1 MGRYEG
7 GVLGPSRLDNLTRTP
22 IASLQGVIRMRMKAF
37 RLMMFL
43 LVCAFITVAWSQ
55 SALAQQRTDNTSAVN
70 PLVRVLQAKGILSAD
85 EVAQL
90 AQASSASDADQRL
103 AKLLLMKGVISQAD
117 YDQTVSTTS
126 VINASAPASS
136 SPTVVAAVYRVPV
149 NNVNVSSVAPARTP
163 PPEEPKVIPGVVP
176 LRVLPIDIAK
186 QGGLI
191 PDIKLG
197 SGANMKLY
205 GFFKASAVSDTA
217 SSGGPTFG
225 SQDFPLPLLLADT
238 GPTSDPQVH
247 IKARSFRIGSQLEW
261 VPKNSN
267 IVVTGR
273 VEADYEG
280 DFTNQNSVNIS
291 SPRNGQFRT
300 RLAWARLDTKLG
312 GSLPWFAEFGQ
323 DWTLYSS
330 TLPSLF
336 ETTGTAIAM
345 GALWERAPM
354 FRTGVQFHSG
364 DLKVQPE
371 FAIVLPVA
379 GTSALTDE
387 QRARFGDR
395 AGPESNQP
403 ALESRIVFQ
412 FPLSTSWQGVVP
424 AQIIFSGH
432 HARINEIIPF
442 GNLPTTVIPGAAG
455 CATATCSI
463 RDFFPRGLQRDHP
476 QNIWT
481 AEAQLP
487 TPWVTFTGKYY
498 HRDVLSFLYGG
509 QLNDVFND
517 LNGAVAIPTAVAA
530 AVTALDSRTV
540 LFGCTGATGTGATFN
555 CNGNPIVAQSFR
567 PVRGLGG
574 FLEASFPLS
583 RIFNFSSEGYNSG
596 WVLHFSYGTDR
607 ARAQDVRRSGANGLA
622 RTDLD
627 SASLTYRLNKWVTFV
642 QETSY
647 INTRAANHGGQIF
660 RGIPATHAHS

>member
-1 MGRYEG
+1 
-7 GVLGPSRLDNLTRTP
+7 
-22 IASLQGVIRMRMKAF
+22 MRVKAF

-43 LVCAFITVAWSQ
+43 LVCAFITVAWSR

-163 PPEEPKVIPGVVP
+163 PAEEPKVIPGVVP

-225 SQDFPLPLLLADT
+225 SQDFPLPLLLGDT
-238 GPTSDPQVH
+238 GPTSDPQFHV
-247 IKARSFRIGSQLEW
+247 KARSFRVGSQFEW

-267 IVVTGR
+267 LVLTGR

-291 SPRNGQFRT
+291 SVRNGQFRT

-323 DWTLYSS
+323 DWALYSS
-330 TLPSLF
+330 SLPALY
-336 ETTGTAIAM
+336 ETTGTAIGM
-345 GALWERAPM
+345 GALWERVPM
-354 FRTGVQFHSG
+354 FKTGIQFQSG
-364 DLKVQPE
+364 NVKIQPE

-379 GTSALTDE
+379 GSAGLTDE

-395 AGPESNQP
+395 AGAESNQP
-403 ALESRIVFQ
+403 ALESRVVLQ
-412 FPLSTSWQGVVP
+412 FPLSHAWQAVAP
-424 AQIIFSGH
+424 AQLIVSGH
-432 HARINEIIPF
+432 HARMNEIIPASS
-442 GNLPTTVIPGAAG
+442 LSATVIAGSTG
-455 CATATCSI
+455 CATPPCSVLTT
-463 RDFFPRGLQRDHP
+463 FPQGVQVGNP

-487 TPWVTFTGKYY
+487 TPWVTWVTKYY
-498 HRDVLSFLYGG
+498 SGDDMRFPFGG
-509 QLNDVFND
+509 QLNDVFAD
-517 LNGAVAIPTAVAA
+517 LNGATSLGAANAALSFSGRSIP
-530 AVTALDSRTV
+530 
-540 LFGCTGATGTGATFN
+540 FGCAGGTGAPLN
-555 CNGNPIVAQSFR
+555 CNGSPITIASLR
-567 PVRGLGG
+567 PIRGQGG
-574 FLEASFPLS
+574 FSELSFPLS
-583 RIFNFSSEGYNSG
+583 RIFHADPSGHNAG
-596 WVLHFSYGTDR
+596 WVLHLAYGTDR
-607 ARAQDVRRSGANGLA
+607 AIARDSRKGNGLA

-627 SASLTYRLNKWVTFV
+627 TASLTYKVNAWMSIIDEV
-642 QETSY
+642 SY
-647 INTRAANHGGQIF
+647 IDTRAANHGGKTF
-660 RGIPATHAHS
+660 RGLPATQAHSWRNEFGTIFTF

>member
-1 MGRYEG
+1 MSE
-7 GVLGPSRLDNLTRTP
+7 DLTQHSH
-22 IASLQGVIRMRMKAF
+22 AESQGVFEMNRKPF
-37 RLMMFL
+37 WVVVCL
-43 LVCAFITVAWSQ
+43 LILVLCDRSW
-55 SALAQQRTDNTSAVN
+55 AQQQADNNSAVN
-70 PLVRVLQAKGILSAD
+70 PLVRVLQAKGILTAE

-90 AQASSASDADQRL
+90 SQATSASDADRRL
-103 AKLLLMKGVISQAD
+103 AKLLLLKGVISQYD
-117 YDQTVSTTS
+117 YDQTIAAATV
-126 VINASAPASS
+126 VNASS
-136 SPTVVAAVYRVPV
+136 TVTNDAHVLDAVYRVPV
-149 NNVNVSSVAPARTP
+149 NNVANVAPARTP
-163 PPEEPKVIPGVVP
+163 PPEPPKVVPAVAP
-176 LRVLPIDIAK
+176 LRVLPIDVPK

-247 IKARSFRIGSQLEW
+247 IKARAFRIGSQFEW
-261 VPKNSN
+261 VPKDSSF
-267 IVVTGR
+267 VVTGR

-291 SPRNGQFRT
+291 SARNGQLRT
-300 RLAWARLDTKLG
+300 RLAWARLDTKIG
-312 GSLPWFAEFGQ
+312 DSLPVFWEFGQ

-336 ETTGTAIAM
+336 ETTGTAIGM
-345 GALWERAPM
+345 GSLWERAPM

-364 DLKVQPE
+364 NLKVQPE

-412 FPLSTSWQGVVP
+412 FPLSNSWQGVAP

-432 HARINEIIPF
+432 HAQINEIIPF

-455 CATATCSI
+455 CGTATCSI
-463 RDFFPRGLQRDHP
+463 RGFFPRGLQIEHP

-487 TPWVTFTGKYY
+487 TPWVTLVGKYY
-498 HRDVLSFLYGG
+498 QGGDLRFPFGG
-509 QLNDVFND
+509 QVNDVFND
-517 LNGAVAIPTAVAA
+517 LNGSVTIPGTLAPGVTVAT
-530 AVTALDSRTV
+530 VTALDSRTV
-540 LFGCTGATGTGATFN
+540 LFGCTGATGTGATFT

-583 RIFNFSSEGYNSG
+583 RIFNSNPEGYNSG
-596 WVLHFSYGTDR
+596 WTLHFSYGSDR
-607 ARAQDVRRSGANGLA
+607 TVARDVRRSGANGLA

-627 SASLTYRLNKWVTFV
+627 TGSLTYRLNKWVTFV

-647 INTRAANHGGQIF
+647 INTRAATIGSKFF
-660 RGIPATHAHS
+660 RGLPATRAHLWRNEFGTIFTF

>member
-1 MGRYEG
+1 
-7 GVLGPSRLDNLTRTP
+7 
-22 IASLQGVIRMRMKAF
+22 MRRKSVVVC
-37 RLMMFL
+37 L
-43 LVCAFITVAWSQ
+43 LVTLALCARGW
-55 SALAQQRTDNTSAVN
+55 AQRPADGKSVVN
-70 PLVRVLQAKGILSAD
+70 PLVRVLQAKGILTAE
-85 EVAQL
+85 EVAQIS
-90 AQASSASDADQRL
+90 QASSANDADQRL

-117 YDQTVSTTS
+117 YDQAVGTPGM
-126 VINASAPASS
+126 INASNAGTS
-136 SPTVVAAVYRVPV
+136 SPTAIAAVYRVPISNGV
-149 NNVNVSSVAPARTP
+149 GGASAVP
-163 PPEEPKVIPGVVP
+163 PPQEPQVIPAVAP
-176 LRVLPIDIAK
+176 LRVLPIDVPK

-336 ETTGTAIAM
+336 ETTGTAIGM
-345 GALWERAPM
+345 GSLWERAPM

-379 GTSALTDE
+379 GTAALTDE

-403 ALESRIVFQ
+403 AVESRIVFQ
-412 FPLSTSWQGVVP
+412 FPLSHSWQGVVP
-424 AQIIFSGH
+424 AQVIVSGH
-432 HARINEIIPF
+432 HAEINEIIPF

-463 RDFFPRGLQRDHP
+463 RDFFPRGLQLDNP

-498 HRDVLSFLYGG
+498 QGGDLRFPFGG

-517 LNGAVAIPTAVAA
+517 LNGAVTIPTTVAA

-540 LFGCTGATGTGATFN
+540 LFGCTGATGAGATFN
-555 CNGNPIVAQSFR
+555 CNGNPVVAQSFR

-647 INTRAANHGGQIF
+647 INTRAANHGGKIF
-660 RGIPATHAHS
+660 RGIPATQAHSWRNEFGTIFTF

>member
-1 MGRYEG
+1 
-7 GVLGPSRLDNLTRTP
+7 
-22 IASLQGVIRMRMKAF
+22 MRRKPF
-37 RLMMFL
+37 WVVVSVVVCL
-43 LVCAFITVAWSQ
+43 LVTL
-55 SALAQQRTDNTSAVN
+55 ALAGRGWAQQPADNKSAVN
-70 PLVRVLQAKGILSAD
+70 PLVRVLQAKGILTAE

-90 AQASSASDADQRL
+90 NQASSASDADQWL

-117 YDQTVSTTS
+117 YDQAIPTQAMM
-126 VINASAPASS
+126 NASSTAAT
-136 SPTVVAAVYRVPV
+136 SPTVIAAVYRVPI
-149 NNVNVSSVAPARTP
+149 NNGANVGPAKAP
-163 PPEEPKVIPGVVP
+163 PPEAPKVIPAVAP
-176 LRVLPIDIAK
+176 LRVLPIDVPK

-217 SSGGPTFG
+217 SSGGATFG

-247 IKARSFRIGSQLEW
+247 IKARAFRIGSQFEC
-261 VPKNSN
+261 VPKTSS

-291 SPRNGQFRT
+291 SVRNGQLRT

-312 GSLPWFAEFGQ
+312 GNLPWFAEFGQ

-336 ETTGTAIAM
+336 ETTGTAIGM
-345 GALWERAPM
+345 GSLWERAPM

-379 GTSALTDE
+379 GTAALTDE

-395 AGPESNQP
+395 AGSESNQT

-412 FPLSTSWQGVVP
+412 FPLSHSWQGVAP
-424 AQIIFSGH
+424 AQLIASGH

-455 CATATCSI
+455 CGTASGTCSI
-463 RDFFPRGLQRDHP
+463 RNFFPTGLQIDHP

-487 TPWVTFTGKYY
+487 TPWVTVTGKYY
-498 HRDVLSFLYGG
+498 QGGDMRFPFGG

-517 LNGAVAIPTAVAA
+517 LNGAVAIPTTGATAVPGL
-530 AVTALDSRTV
+530 VPVMALDSRTV
-540 LFGCTGATGTGATFN
+540 LFGCAGATTAPAFN

-583 RIFNFSSEGYNSG
+583 RIFKSNSEGHNSG
-596 WVLHFSYGTDR
+596 WVLHLSYGTDR
-607 ARAQDVRRSGANGLA
+607 TVARDVRRPGANGLA

-627 SASLTYRLNKWVTFV
+627 TGSLTYRLNKWVTFV

-647 INTRAANHGGQIF
+647 INTRAATRGGKFF
-660 RGIPATHAHS
+660 RGLPATQAHSWRNEFGTIFTF

>member
-1 MGRYEG
+1 MRGKPFRVVVFVLCLSITF
-7 GVLGPSRLDNLTRTP
+7 VLGDR
-22 IASLQGVIRMRMKAF
+22 
-37 RLMMFL
+37 
-43 LVCAFITVAWSQ
+43 
-55 SALAQQRTDNTSAVN
+55 ALAQQPAGNNSAVN
-70 PLVRVLQAKGILSAD
+70 PLLRVLQAKGILTAE

-90 AQASSASDADQRL
+90 SQASSASDANQRL
-103 AKLLLMKGVISQAD
+103 AKLLLVKGVISQAD
-117 YDQTVSTTS
+117 YDQS
-126 VINASAPASS
+126 VAVPDMMNASSTAVTA
-136 SPTVVAAVYRVPV
+136 PTVIAAVYRVPV
-149 NNVNVSSVAPARTP
+149 NNGANVAPVSSVAPSGTRPSDQAASAAP
-163 PPEEPKVIPGVVP
+163 AVIPAVAP
-176 LRVLPIDIAK
+176 LRVLPIDVPK

-217 SSGGPTFG
+217 SSGGPNFG
-225 SQDFPLPLLLADT
+225 SQDFPLPLMIGGDT
-238 GPTSDPQVH
+238 GPTGDPQVH
-247 IKARSFRIGSQLEW
+247 IKARAFRIGSQFEW
-261 VPKNSN
+261 VPKNSS

-291 SPRNGQFRT
+291 SARNGQFRT

-336 ETTGTAIAM
+336 ETTGTAIGM

-354 FRTGVQFHSG
+354 FKTGVQFHSG
-364 DLKVQPE
+364 NLKVQPE

-412 FPLSTSWQGVVP
+412 FPLSTSWSAVVP

-455 CATATCSI
+455 CGTPTCSI
-463 RDFFPRGLQRDHP
+463 RGFFPRGLQIDHP

-498 HRDVLSFLYGG
+498 QGGDLRFPFGG
-509 QLNDVFND
+509 QVNDVFND
-517 LNGAVAIPTAVAA
+517 LNGAFTIPTTVFSTTATPI
-530 AVTALDSRTV
+530 TALDSRTV
-540 LFGCTGATGTGATFN
+540 LFGCPGGSGAGATFN

-583 RIFNFSSEGYNSG
+583 RIFNSNSEGHNSG
-596 WVLHFSYGTDR
+596 WVLHLSYGTDR
-607 ARAQDVRRSGANGLA
+607 TVARDVRRLGANGLA

-627 SASLTYRLNKWVTFV
+627 TGSLTYRLNKWVTFV

-647 INTRAANHGGQIF
+647 INTRAATIGSKFF
-660 RGIPATHAHS
+660 RGLPATRAHSWRNEFGTIFTF

>member
-1 MGRYEG
+1 M
-7 GVLGPSRLDNLTRTP
+7 
-22 IASLQGVIRMRMKAF
+22 ASQQGVSEMRGKRFGSVVYAG
-37 RLMMFL
+37 LFL
-43 LVCAFITVAWSQ
+43 LAILSWCERGF
-55 SALAQQRTDNTSAVN
+55 AQQQAESKPAAN
-70 PLVRVLQAKGILSAD
+70 PLVRVLQAKGILTEE
-85 EVAQL
+85 EVAQIS
-90 AQASSASDADQRL
+90 QASSGRDADQRL

-117 YDQTVSTTS
+117 YDQTVGVATVMTASSTTTS
-126 VINASAPASS
+126 NVAVIP
-136 SPTVVAAVYRVPV
+136 AVYRVPL
-149 NNVNVSSVAPARTP
+149 NNGADVAPARTP
-163 PPEEPKVIPGVVP
+163 PPPEPQVIPAVAP
-176 LRVLPIDIAK
+176 LRVLPIDVPK

-217 SSGGPTFG
+217 SSGGPNFG
-225 SQDFPLPLLLADT
+225 SQDFPLPLMIGGDT
-238 GPTSDPQVH
+238 GPTADPQVH
-247 IKARSFRIGSQLEW
+247 IKARAFRIGSQFEW
-261 VPKNSN
+261 VPKNSS

-273 VEADYEG
+273 VEADFEG

-291 SPRNGQFRT
+291 SARNGQFRT

-330 TLPSLF
+330 TLPTLF
-336 ETTGTAIAM
+336 ESTGTAISM
-345 GALWERAPM
+345 GSLWERAPM

-364 DLKVQPE
+364 NLKVQPE

-412 FPLSTSWQGVVP
+412 FPLSNSWQGVAP

-432 HARINEIIPF
+432 HAQINEIIPF

-455 CATATCSI
+455 CGTATCSI
-463 RDFFPRGLQRDHP
+463 RGFFPRGLQIEHP

-487 TPWVTFTGKYY
+487 TPWVTLVGKYY
-498 HRDVLSFLYGG
+498 QGGDLRFPFGG
-509 QLNDVFND
+509 QVNDVFND
-517 LNGAVAIPTAVAA
+517 LNGSVTIPGTLAPGVTVAT
-530 AVTALDSRTV
+530 VTALDSRTV
-540 LFGCTGATGTGATFN
+540 LFGCTGATGTGATFT

-583 RIFNFSSEGYNSG
+583 RIFNSNPEGYNSG
-596 WVLHFSYGTDR
+596 WTLHFSYGSDR
-607 ARAQDVRRSGANGLA
+607 TVARDVRRSGANGLA

-627 SASLTYRLNKWVTFV
+627 TGSLTYRLNKWVTFV

-647 INTRAANHGGQIF
+647 INTRAATIGSKFF
-660 RGIPATHAHS
+660 RGLPATRAHLWRNEFGTIFTF

>member
-1 MGRYEG
+1 MIG
-7 GVLGPSRLDNLTRTP
+7 G
-22 IASLQGVIRMRMKAF
+22 
-37 RLMMFL
+37 
-43 LVCAFITVAWSQ
+43 
-55 SALAQQRTDNTSAVN
+55 
-70 PLVRVLQAKGILSAD
+70 
-85 EVAQL
+85 
-90 AQASSASDADQRL
+90 
-103 AKLLLMKGVISQAD
+103 
-117 YDQTVSTTS
+117 
-126 VINASAPASS
+126 
-136 SPTVVAAVYRVPV
+136 
-149 NNVNVSSVAPARTP
+149 
-163 PPEEPKVIPGVVP
+163 
-176 LRVLPIDIAK
+176 
-186 QGGLI
+186 
-191 PDIKLG
+191 
-197 SGANMKLY
+197 
-205 GFFKASAVSDTA
+205 
-217 SSGGPTFG
+217 
-225 SQDFPLPLLLADT
+225 DT
-238 GPTSDPQVH
+238 GPTADPQVH
-247 IKARSFRIGSQLEW
+247 IKARAFRIGSQFEW
-261 VPKNSN
+261 VPKDSSF
-267 IVVTGR
+267 VVTGR

-291 SPRNGQFRT
+291 SVRNGQLRT

-336 ETTGTAIAM
+336 ETTGTAIGM
-345 GALWERAPM
+345 GSLWERAPM

-412 FPLSTSWQGVVP
+412 FPLSHSWSGVVP

-442 GNLPTTVIPGAAG
+442 GNLPTTVIPGATG
-455 CATATCSI
+455 CGTASGTCSI
-463 RDFFPRGLQRDHP
+463 RDFFPRGLQIDHP

-487 TPWVTFTGKYY
+487 TPWVTVTGKYY
-498 HRDVLSFLYGG
+498 QGGDLRFPFGG
-509 QLNDVFND
+509 QVNDVFND
-517 LNGAVAIPTAVAA
+517 LNGAVTIPGTLAPGVTVAT
-530 AVTALDSRTV
+530 VTALDSRTV
-540 LFGCTGATGTGATFN
+540 LFGCTGATGTGATFA

-583 RIFNFSSEGYNSG
+583 RIFNSNSEGHNSG
-596 WVLHFSYGTDR
+596 WVLHLSYGTDR
-607 ARAQDVRRSGANGLA
+607 TVARDVRRSGANGLA

-627 SASLTYRLNKWVTFV
+627 TGSLTYRLNKWVTFV

-647 INTRAANHGGQIF
+647 IDTRAASPDVKFF
-660 RGIPATHAHS
+660 RGIHATQAHSWRNEFGTIFTF

>member
-1 MGRYEG
+1 
-7 GVLGPSRLDNLTRTP
+7 
-22 IASLQGVIRMRMKAF
+22 MRRKP
-37 RLMMFL
+37 FL
-43 LVCAFITVAWSQ
+43 LVMVCLLTIFILCHRS
-55 SALAQQRTDNTSAVN
+55 LAQQPGDNKSAVH
-70 PLVRVLQAKGILSAD
+70 PLVRVLQAKGILTAE
-85 EVAQL
+85 EVAQIS
-90 AQASSASDADQRL
+90 QASSTGDADQRL

-117 YDQTVSTTS
+117 YDQTVGTPGMM
-126 VINASAPASS
+126 NASNAGTS
-136 SPTVVAAVYRVPV
+136 SPTAIAAVYRVPI
-149 NNVNVSSVAPARTP
+149 NNGMGVAPTGP
-163 PPEEPKVIPGVVP
+163 PPQEPKVVPAVAP
-176 LRVLPIDIAK
+176 LRVLPIDVPK

-247 IKARSFRIGSQLEW
+247 IKARSFRIGSQFEW

-291 SPRNGQFRT
+291 SPRNGQLRT

-336 ETTGTAIAM
+336 ETTGTAIGM
-345 GALWERAPM
+345 GSLWERAPM

-395 AGPESNQP
+395 AGSESNQP
-403 ALESRIVFQ
+403 ALESRIVLQ
-412 FPLSTSWQGVVP
+412 FPLSHSWQGVAP
-424 AQIIFSGH
+424 AQLIASGH
-432 HARINEIIPF
+432 HARINEILPF

-455 CATATCSI
+455 CGTASGTCSI
-463 RDFFPRGLQRDHP
+463 KDFFPRGLEIDHP

-487 TPWVTFTGKYY
+487 TPWVTVTGKYY
-498 HRDVLSFLYGG
+498 QGGDLRFPFGG
-509 QLNDVFND
+509 QVNDVFND
-517 LNGAVAIPTAVAA
+517 LNGAVTIPTTGATAVPGLVP
-530 AVTALDSRTV
+530 VTALDSRTV
-540 LFGCTGATGTGATFN
+540 LFGCAGATTAPAFN

-583 RIFNFSSEGYNSG
+583 HPE
-596 WVLHFSYGTDR
+596 
-607 ARAQDVRRSGANGLA
+607 
-622 RTDLD
+622 
-627 SASLTYRLNKWVTFV
+627 
-642 QETSY
+642 
-647 INTRAANHGGQIF
+647 
-660 RGIPATHAHS
+660 

>member
-1 MGRYEG
+1 MRRKPFCVVVW
-7 GVLGPSRLDNLTRTP
+7 VL
-22 IASLQGVIRMRMKAF
+22 VI
-37 RLMMFL
+37 
-43 LVCAFITVAWSQ
+43 LVLCDRSW
-55 SALAQQRTDNTSAVN
+55 AQQPTDSKSAVN
-70 PLVRVLQAKGILSAD
+70 PLVRVLQAKGILTAE

-103 AKLLLMKGVISQAD
+103 AKLLLMKGVISQTD
-117 YDQTVSTTS
+117 YDQTVNTASM
-126 VINASAPASS
+126 INASAPASS
-136 SPTVVAAVYRVPV
+136 SPTVVAAVYRVPL
-149 NNVNVSSVAPARTP
+149 NNGASVASARTP
-163 PPEEPKVIPGVVP
+163 PPQEPTVIPAVAP

-247 IKARSFRIGSQLEW
+247 IKARSFRIGSQFEW

-280 DFTNQNSVNIS
+280 DFTNHNSGSIS
-291 SPRNGQFRT
+291 SPRNGQLRT

-336 ETTGTAIAM
+336 ETTGTAISM

-395 AGPESNQP
+395 AGSESNQP
-403 ALESRIVFQ
+403 ALESRIVLQ
-412 FPLSTSWQGVVP
+412 FPLSHSWQGVAP
-424 AQIIFSGH
+424 AQLIASGH

-455 CATATCSI
+455 CGTASGTCSI
-463 RDFFPRGLQRDHP
+463 KDFFPRGLEIDHP

-487 TPWVTFTGKYY
+487 TPWVT
-498 HRDVLSFLYGG
+498 V
-509 QLNDVFND
+509 
-517 LNGAVAIPTAVAA
+517 
-530 AVTALDSRTV
+530 
-540 LFGCTGATGTGATFN
+540 TGATFN

-574 FLEASFPLS
+574 FFEASFPLS
-583 RIFNFSSEGYNSG
+583 RIFNFNSEGYNSG
-596 WVLHFSYGTDR
+596 WVLHLSYGTDR
-607 ARAQDVRRSGANGLA
+607 TVARDVRRSGANNLA

-627 SASLTYRLNKWVTFV
+627 TGSLTYRLNKWVTFV

-647 INTRAANHGGQIF
+647 INTRAATIGSKFF
-660 RGIPATHAHS
+660 RGLPATRAHSWRNEFGTIFTF

>member
-1 MGRYEG
+1 
-7 GVLGPSRLDNLTRTP
+7 
-22 IASLQGVIRMRMKAF
+22 MRGKRFGSVVYAG
-37 RLMMFL
+37 LFL
-43 LVCAFITVAWSQ
+43 LAILSWCERGF
-55 SALAQQRTDNTSAVN
+55 AQQQAESKPAAN
-70 PLVRVLQAKGILSAD
+70 PLVRVLQAKGILTEE
-85 EVAQL
+85 EVAQIS
-90 AQASSASDADQRL
+90 QASSGRDADQRL

-117 YDQTVSTTS
+117 YDQTVGVATVMTASSTTTS
-126 VINASAPASS
+126 NVAVIP
-136 SPTVVAAVYRVPV
+136 AVYRVPL
-149 NNVNVSSVAPARTP
+149 NNGADVAPARTP
-163 PPEEPKVIPGVVP
+163 PPPEPQVIPAVAP
-176 LRVLPIDIAK
+176 LRLLPIDVPK

-217 SSGGPTFG
+217 SSGGPNFG
-225 SQDFPLPLLLADT
+225 SQDFPLPLMIGGDT
-238 GPTSDPQVH
+238 GPTADPQVH
-247 IKARSFRIGSQLEW
+247 IKARAFRIGSQFEW
-261 VPKNSN
+261 VPKNSS

-273 VEADYEG
+273 VEADFEG

-291 SPRNGQFRT
+291 SARNGQFRT

-336 ETTGTAIAM
+336 ETTGTAIGM
-345 GALWERAPM
+345 GSLWERAPM

-412 FPLSTSWQGVVP
+412 FPLSHSWSGVVP

-442 GNLPTTVIPGAAG
+442 GNLPNTAVTGATGCVSPLAG
-455 CATATCSI
+455 GACSI
-463 RDFFPRGLQRDHP
+463 QSFFPRGLQIDHP

-487 TPWVTFTGKYY
+487 TPWVTLVGKYY
-498 HRDVLSFLYGG
+498 QGGDLRFPFGG
-509 QLNDVFND
+509 QVNDVFND
-517 LNGAVAIPTAVAA
+517 LKGTVTIPTTVAA
-530 AVTALDSRTV
+530 AVMALDSRTV
-540 LFGCTGATGTGATFN
+540 LFGCTGATIAPTFS

-583 RIFNFSSEGYNSG
+583 RIFNANSEGHNTG
-596 WVLHFSYGTDR
+596 WILHLSYGTDR
-607 ARAQDVRRSGANGLA
+607 TVARDVRRLGANGLA

-627 SASLTYRLNKWVTFV
+627 TGSLTYRLNKWVTFV

-647 INTRAANHGGQIF
+647 INTRAATRGGKFF
-660 RGIPATHAHS
+660 RGLPATQAHSWRNEFGTIFTF

>member
-1 MGRYEG
+1 MRRIPFR
-7 GVLGPSRLDNLTRTP
+7 VAVVCLLT
-22 IASLQGVIRMRMKAF
+22 I
-37 RLMMFL
+37 
-43 LVCAFITVAWSQ
+43 FILCHRSM
-55 SALAQQRTDNTSAVN
+55 AQQPGDNKSAVN
-70 PLVRVLQAKGILSAD
+70 PLVRVLQAKGILTAE
-85 EVAQL
+85 EVAQIS
-90 AQASSASDADQRL
+90 QASSTSDADWRL

-117 YDQTVSTTS
+117 YDLTVGAPGMM
-126 VINASAPASS
+126 NASSTGASGGG
-136 SPTVVAAVYRVPV
+136 VVAAVYRVPV
-149 NNVNVSSVAPARTP
+149 GSGSNSGTLSSRPVDQGAAAAPA
-163 PPEEPKVIPGVVP
+163 VVPAVAP
-176 LRVLPIDIAK
+176 LRVLPIDVPK

-247 IKARSFRIGSQLEW
+247 IKARSFRIGSQFEW

-291 SPRNGQFRT
+291 SPRNGQLRT
-300 RLAWARLDTKLG
+300 RLAWARLDTKVAD
-312 GSLPWFAEFGQ
+312 SLPVFLEFGQ

-364 DLKVQPE
+364 GLKVQPE
-371 FAIVLPVA
+371 FAIVLPIA

-455 CATATCSI
+455 CGTATCSI
-463 RDFFPRGLQRDHP
+463 RGFFPRGLQLDHP

-498 HRDVLSFLYGG
+498 QGGDLRFPFGG

-517 LNGAVAIPTAVAA
+517 LNGAVAIPTTLAPGVTVAT
-530 AVTALDSRTV
+530 VTALDTRTV
-540 LFGCTGATGTGATFN
+540 LFGCTGATGTGAAFT

-583 RIFNFSSEGYNSG
+583 RIFNFDSEGHNSG
-596 WVLHFSYGTDR
+596 WVLHLSYGTDR
-607 ARAQDVRRSGANGLA
+607 TRAQDVRRSGANGLA

-627 SASLTYRLNKWVTFV
+627 SGSLTYRLNKWVTFV

-647 INTRAANHGGQIF
+647 INTRAATIGSKMF
-660 RGIPATHAHS
+660 RGIPATQAHSWRNEFGTIFTF

>member
-1 MGRYEG
+1 MRRKPFR
-7 GVLGPSRLDNLTRTP
+7 VVVVCLLT
-22 IASLQGVIRMRMKAF
+22 I
-37 RLMMFL
+37 
-43 LVCAFITVAWSQ
+43 FILCHRS
-55 SALAQQRTDNTSAVN
+55 LAQQPGDNKSAVN
-70 PLVRVLQAKGILSAD
+70 PLVRVLQAKGILTAE
-85 EVAQL
+85 EVAQIS
-90 AQASSASDADQRL
+90 QASSAIDADQRL

-117 YDQTVSTTS
+117 YDQTVGTPGMM
-126 VINASAPASS
+126 NASSTGASGGA
-136 SPTVVAAVYRVPV
+136 VVAAVYRVPV
-149 NNVNVSSVAPARTP
+149 SNGSNSRTRSSGLVDQGAAVPAVVPAVA
-163 PPEEPKVIPGVVP
+163 P
-176 LRVLPIDIAK
+176 LRVLPIDVPK

-247 IKARSFRIGSQLEW
+247 IKARAFRIGSQFEW
-261 VPKNSN
+261 VPKDSSF
-267 IVVTGR
+267 VVTGR

-291 SPRNGQFRT
+291 SVRNGQLRT

-336 ETTGTAIAM
+336 ETTGTAIGM

-354 FRTGVQFHSG
+354 FKTGVQFHSG
-364 DLKVQPE
+364 GLKVQPE

-379 GTSALTDE
+379 GTAALTDE

-455 CATATCSI
+455 CATATPTTCSI
-463 RDFFPRGLQRDHP
+463 RD
-476 QNIWT
+476 
-481 AEAQLP
+481 
-487 TPWVTFTGKYY
+487 
-498 HRDVLSFLYGG
+498 
-509 QLNDVFND
+509 
-517 LNGAVAIPTAVAA
+517 
-530 AVTALDSRTV
+530 
-540 LFGCTGATGTGATFN
+540 
-555 CNGNPIVAQSFR
+555 
-567 PVRGLGG
+567 
-574 FLEASFPLS
+574 
-583 RIFNFSSEGYNSG
+583 
-596 WVLHFSYGTDR
+596 
-607 ARAQDVRRSGANGLA
+607 
-622 RTDLD
+622 
-627 SASLTYRLNKWVTFV
+627 
-642 QETSY
+642 
-647 INTRAANHGGQIF
+647 
-660 RGIPATHAHS
+660 

>member
-1 MGRYEG
+1 MRRKLCWVVMCLLINL
-7 GVLGPSRLDNLTRTP
+7 VLCDRS
-22 IASLQGVIRMRMKAF
+22 
-37 RLMMFL
+37 
-43 LVCAFITVAWSQ
+43 W
-55 SALAQQRTDNTSAVN
+55 AQQPANNKSAVSS
-70 PLVRVLQAKGILSAD
+70 LVRVLQAKGILTAE

-90 AQASSASDADQRL
+90 NQASSASDADLRL

-117 YDQTVSTTS
+117 YDQTADTPDMM
-126 VINASAPASS
+126 NASNAGTS
-136 SPTVVAAVYRVPV
+136 SPTAIAAVYRVPV
-149 NNVNVSSVAPARTP
+149 NNGANVAPARTP
-163 PPEEPKVIPGVVP
+163 PPQEPQVIPAVAP
-176 LRVLPIDIAK
+176 LRVLPIDVPK

-247 IKARSFRIGSQLEW
+247 IKARSFRIGSQFEW

-267 IVVTGR
+267 IVVTGK

-291 SPRNGQFRT
+291 SPRNGQLRT
-300 RLAWARLDTKLG
+300 RLAWARLDTKLA

-336 ETTGTAIAM
+336 ETTGTAIGM
-345 GALWERAPM
+345 GSLWERAPM

-442 GNLPTTVIPGAAG
+442 GNLPTTVIPGAVG
-455 CATATCSI
+455 CGTATCSI
-463 RDFFPRGLQRDHP
+463 RGFFPRGLQIDHP

-487 TPWVTFTGKYY
+487 TPWVTVTGKYY
-498 HRDVLSFLYGG
+498 QGGDLRFPFGG

-517 LNGAVAIPTAVAA
+517 LNGAVTIPTTVAA

-540 LFGCTGATGTGATFN
+540 LFGCTGATTAPTFN

-574 FLEASFPLS
+574 FVEASFPLS
-583 RIFNFSSEGYNSG
+583 RIFNFDSEGHNSG
-596 WVLHFSYGTDR
+596 WVLHLSYGTDR
-607 ARAQDVRRSGANGLA
+607 TRAVDARRSGANGLA

-627 SASLTYRLNKWVTFV
+627 SGSLTYRLNKWVTFV

-647 INTRAANHGGQIF
+647 INTRAANHGGKIF
-660 RGIPATHAHS
+660 RGFPATQAHSWRNEFGTIFTF

>member
-1 MGRYEG
+1 
-7 GVLGPSRLDNLTRTP
+7 
-22 IASLQGVIRMRMKAF
+22 MRRKPF
-37 RLMMFL
+37 WVV
-43 LVCAFITVAWSQ
+43 VCVVVTL
-55 SALAQQRTDNTSAVN
+55 ALCDRIWAQQAADNKSAVN
-70 PLVRVLQAKGILSAD
+70 PLVRVLQAKGILTAE

-90 AQASSASDADQRL
+90 SQASSAGDADQRL

-117 YDQTVSTTS
+117 YDQTVGTPGMM
-126 VINASAPASS
+126 NASNAGTS
-136 SPTVVAAVYRVPV
+136 SPTAIAAVYRVPI
-149 NNVNVSSVAPARTP
+149 NNGMGVAPTGP
-163 PPEEPKVIPGVVP
+163 PPQEPKVVPAVAP
-176 LRVLPIDIAK
+176 LRVLPIDVPK

-247 IKARSFRIGSQLEW
+247 IKARSFRIGSQFEW
-261 VPKNSN
+261 VPKNSD
-267 IVVTGR
+267 IMVTGR

-291 SPRNGQFRT
+291 SPRNGQLRT

-336 ETTGTAIAM
+336 ETTGTAIGM

-354 FRTGVQFHSG
+354 FKTGVQFHSG
-364 DLKVQPE
+364 NLKVQPE

-379 GTSALTDE
+379 GTSALSDE

-442 GNLPTTVIPGAAG
+442 GNIPTTVIPGAAG
-455 CATATCSI
+455 CGTATCSI
-463 RDFFPRGLQRDHP
+463 RGFFPRGLQIDHP
-476 QNIWT
+476 QSIWT

-487 TPWVTFTGKYY
+487 TPWVTLVGKYY
-498 HRDVLSFLYGG
+498 QGGDLRFPFGG
-509 QLNDVFND
+509 QVNDVFND
-517 LNGAVAIPTAVAA
+517 LNGAVTIPAIGGTPPPVPGLVP
-530 AVTALDSRTV
+530 VTALDSRTV
-540 LFGCTGATGTGATFN
+540 LFGCAGATGTGATFN

-583 RIFNFSSEGYNSG
+583 RIFNFNPEGYSSG
-596 WVLHFSYGTDR
+596 WTLHLSYGSDR
-607 ARAQDVRRSGANGLA
+607 TVARDVRRNGANNLA

-627 SASLTYRLNKWVTFV
+627 TGSLTYRLNKWVTFV

-647 INTRAANHGGQIF
+647 INTRAATIGSKFF
-660 RGIPATHAHS
+660 RGLPATRARSWRNEFGTIFTF

>member
-1 MGRYEG
+1 
-7 GVLGPSRLDNLTRTP
+7 
-22 IASLQGVIRMRMKAF
+22 MRRKPF
-37 RLMMFL
+37 RVV
-43 LVCAFITVAWSQ
+43 LVCLLTIFILCHRS
-55 SALAQQRTDNTSAVN
+55 LAQQPGDNKSAVN
-70 PLVRVLQAKGILSAD
+70 PLVRVLQAKGILTAE
-85 EVAQL
+85 EVAQIS
-90 AQASSASDADQRL
+90 QASSAIDADQRL

-117 YDQTVSTTS
+117 YDQTVGTPGMM
-126 VINASAPASS
+126 NASSTGASGGA
-136 SPTVVAAVYRVPV
+136 VVAAVYRVPV
-149 NNVNVSSVAPARTP
+149 SNGSNSRTRSSGLVDQGAAAPA
-163 PPEEPKVIPGVVP
+163 VVPAVAP
-176 LRVLPIDIAK
+176 LRVLPIDVPK

-247 IKARSFRIGSQLEW
+247 IKARSFRIGSQFEW

-291 SPRNGQFRT
+291 SPRNGQLRT

-330 TLPSLF
+330 TLPGLF
-336 ETTGTAIAM
+336 ETTGTAISM

-364 DLKVQPE
+364 GLKVQPE

-403 ALESRIVFQ
+403 ALESRVVFQ

-455 CATATCSI
+455 CGTATCSI
-463 RDFFPRGLQRDHP
+463 RGFFPTGLQIDHP

-487 TPWVTFTGKYY
+487 TPWVTVTGKYY
-498 HRDVLSFLYGG
+498 QGGDLRFPFGG

-517 LNGAVAIPTAVAA
+517 LNGAFSIPGTLAPGVTVAT
-530 AVTALDSRTV
+530 VTALDSRTV
-540 LFGCTGATGTGATFN
+540 LFGCSGATGTGATFN

-574 FLEASFPLS
+574 FFEASFPLS
-583 RIFNFSSEGYNSG
+583 RIFNFDSEGHNSG
-596 WVLHFSYGTDR
+596 WVLHLSYGTDR
-607 ARAQDVRRSGANGLA
+607 ATARDVRRSGANGLA

-647 INTRAANHGGQIF
+647 INTRAANHGGKIF
-660 RGIPATHAHS
+660 RGIPATQAHSWRNEFGTIFTF

>member
-1 MGRYEG
+1 
-7 GVLGPSRLDNLTRTP
+7 
-22 IASLQGVIRMRMKAF
+22 MRRKPF
-37 RLMMFL
+37 CVVVCFL
-43 LVCAFITVAWSQ
+43 LTL
-55 SALAQQRTDNTSAVN
+55 ALCDCSWAQQSTDNKPAVN
-70 PLVRVLQAKGILSAD
+70 PLVRVLQAKGILTA
-85 EVAQL
+85 EEAAQIS
-90 AQASSASDADQRL
+90 QASSASDADGRL

-117 YDQTVSTTS
+117 YDLTVGAPGMM
-126 VINASAPASS
+126 NASSTGASGGG
-136 SPTVVAAVYRVPV
+136 VVAAVYRVPV
-149 NNVNVSSVAPARTP
+149 SNGSNSGARSSGLVDQGAASAPA
-163 PPEEPKVIPGVVP
+163 VVPAVAP
-176 LRVLPIDIAK
+176 LRVLPIDVPK

-291 SPRNGQFRT
+291 SPRNGQLRT

-336 ETTGTAIAM
+336 ETTGTAIGM
-345 GALWERAPM
+345 GSLWERAPM

-395 AGPESNQP
+395 AGAESNQP
-403 ALESRIVFQ
+403 AVESRIVFQ
-412 FPLSTSWQGVVP
+412 FPLSHSWQGVVP
-424 AQIIFSGH
+424 AQVIVSGH
-432 HARINEIIPF
+432 HAEINEIIPF

-463 RDFFPRGLQRDHP
+463 RDFFPRGLQLDNP

-498 HRDVLSFLYGG
+498 QGGDLRFPFGG

-517 LNGAVAIPTAVAA
+517 LNGAVTIPTTVAA

-540 LFGCTGATGTGATFN
+540 LFGCTGATGAGATFN
-555 CNGNPIVAQSFR
+555 CNGNPVVAQSFR

-647 INTRAANHGGQIF
+647 INTRAANRGGKIF
-660 RGIPATHAHS
+660 RGIPATQAHSWRNEFGTIFTF

>member
-1 MGRYEG
+1 
-7 GVLGPSRLDNLTRTP
+7 VCLLT
-22 IASLQGVIRMRMKAF
+22 I
-37 RLMMFL
+37 
-43 LVCAFITVAWSQ
+43 FILCHRSM
-55 SALAQQRTDNTSAVN
+55 AQQPGDNKSAVN
-70 PLVRVLQAKGILSAD
+70 PLVRVLQAKGILTAE
-85 EVAQL
+85 EVAQIS
-90 AQASSASDADQRL
+90 QASSTSDADWRL

-117 YDQTVSTTS
+117 YDLTVGAPGMM
-126 VINASAPASS
+126 NASSTGASGGG
-136 SPTVVAAVYRVPV
+136 VVAAVYRVPV
-149 NNVNVSSVAPARTP
+149 GSGSNSGTLSSGPVDQGAAAAPA
-163 PPEEPKVIPGVVP
+163 VVPAVAP
-176 LRVLPIDIAK
+176 LRVLPIDVPK

-247 IKARSFRIGSQLEW
+247 IKARSFRIGSQFEW

-291 SPRNGQFRT
+291 SPRNGQLRT
-300 RLAWARLDTKLG
+300 RLAWARLDTKVAD
-312 GSLPWFAEFGQ
+312 SLPVFLEFGQ

-364 DLKVQPE
+364 GLRVQPE
-371 FAIVLPVA
+371 FAIVLPIA

-455 CATATCSI
+455 CGTATCSI
-463 RDFFPRGLQRDHP
+463 RGFFPRGLQLDHP

-498 HRDVLSFLYGG
+498 QGGDLRFPFGG

-517 LNGAVAIPTAVAA
+517 LNGAVAIPTTLAPGVTVAT
-530 AVTALDSRTV
+530 VTALDTRTV
-540 LFGCTGATGTGATFN
+540 LFGCTGATGTGAAFT

-583 RIFNFSSEGYNSG
+583 RIFNFDSEGHNSG
-596 WVLHFSYGTDR
+596 WVLHLSYGTDR
-607 ARAQDVRRSGANGLA
+607 TRAQDVRRSGANGLA

-627 SASLTYRLNKWVTFV
+627 SGSLTYRLNKWVTFV

-647 INTRAANHGGQIF
+647 INTRAATIGSKMF
-660 RGIPATHAHS
+660 RGIPATQAHSWRNEFGTIFTF

>member
-1 MGRYEG
+1 MRRKPFCVVVW
-7 GVLGPSRLDNLTRTP
+7 VL
-22 IASLQGVIRMRMKAF
+22 VI
-37 RLMMFL
+37 
-43 LVCAFITVAWSQ
+43 LVLCDRSW
-55 SALAQQRTDNTSAVN
+55 AQQPTDSKSAVN
-70 PLVRVLQAKGILSAD
+70 PLVRVLQAKGILTAE

-90 AQASSASDADQRL
+90 AQASSARDADQRL
-103 AKLLLMKGVISQAD
+103 AKLLLMKGVISQTD
-117 YDQTVSTTS
+117 YDQTVNTASM
-126 VINASAPASS
+126 INASAPASS
-136 SPTVVAAVYRVPV
+136 SPTVVAAVYRVPL
-149 NNVNVSSVAPARTP
+149 NNGASVASARTP
-163 PPEEPKVIPGVVP
+163 PPQEPTVIPAVAP

-247 IKARSFRIGSQLEW
+247 IKARSFRIGSQFEW

-273 VEADYEG
+273 LEADFEG

-291 SPRNGQFRT
+291 SPRNGQLRT

-336 ETTGTAIAM
+336 ETTGTAISM
-345 GALWERAPM
+345 GSLWERAPM

-379 GTSALTDE
+379 GTSALADE

-424 AQIIFSGH
+424 AQSIFSGH

-442 GNLPTTVIPGAAG
+442 GNLPTTVIPGATG
-455 CATATCSI
+455 CGTASGTCSI
-463 RDFFPRGLQRDHP
+463 RDFFPRGLEIGHL

-487 TPWVTFTGKYY
+487 TPWVTLVGKYY
-498 HRDVLSFLYGG
+498 QGGDLRSPSGG
-509 QLNDVFND
+509 QVNVVFND
-517 LNGAVAIPTAVAA
+517 LNGAVTIPTTGATAVTTP
-530 AVTALDSRTV
+530 VTALDSRTV
-540 LFGCTGATGTGATFN
+540 LFGCAGATTAPAFN
-555 CNGNPIVAQSFR
+555 CNGNPIVAESFR

-583 RIFNFSSEGYNSG
+583 RIFNFNSEGYNSG
-596 WVLHFSYGTDR
+596 WVLHLSYGTDR
-607 ARAQDVRRSGANGLA
+607 TVARDVRRSGANNLA

-627 SASLTYRLNKWVTFV
+627 TGSLTYRLNKWVTFV

-647 INTRAANHGGQIF
+647 INTRAATIGSKFF
-660 RGIPATHAHS
+660 RGLPATRAHSWRNEFGTIFTF

>member
-1 MGRYEG
+1 MRGKPFRVVVFVLCLSITF
-7 GVLGPSRLDNLTRTP
+7 VLGDR
-22 IASLQGVIRMRMKAF
+22 
-37 RLMMFL
+37 
-43 LVCAFITVAWSQ
+43 
-55 SALAQQRTDNTSAVN
+55 ALAQQPAGNNSAVN
-70 PLVRVLQAKGILSAD
+70 PLVRVLRAKGILTD
-85 EVAQL
+85 EEVAQL
-90 AQASSASDADQRL
+90 SQASSASDANQRL
-103 AKLLLMKGVISQAD
+103 AKLLLVKGVISQAD
-117 YDQTVSTTS
+117 YDQS
-126 VINASAPASS
+126 VAVPDMMNASSTAVTA
-136 SPTVVAAVYRVPV
+136 PTVIAAVYRVPV
-149 NNVNVSSVAPARTP
+149 NNGANVAPVSSVAPSWTRPSDQAASAAP
-163 PPEEPKVIPGVVP
+163 AVIPAVAP
-176 LRVLPIDIAK
+176 LRVLPIDVPK

-217 SSGGPTFG
+217 SSGGPNFG
-225 SQDFPLPLLLADT
+225 SQDFPLPLMIGGDT
-238 GPTSDPQVH
+238 GPTADPQVH
-247 IKARSFRIGSQLEW
+247 IKARAFRIGSQFEW
-261 VPKNSN
+261 VPKNSS

-291 SPRNGQFRT
+291 SARNGQFRT

-336 ETTGTAIAM
+336 ETTGTAIGM
-345 GALWERAPM
+345 GSLWERAPM

-412 FPLSTSWQGVVP
+412 FPLSHSWSGVVP

-442 GNLPTTVIPGAAG
+442 GNLPTTVIPGATG
-455 CATATCSI
+455 CGTASGTCSI
-463 RDFFPRGLQRDHP
+463 RDFFPRGLQIDHP

-487 TPWVTFTGKYY
+487 TPWVTVTGKYY
-498 HRDVLSFLYGG
+498 QGGDLRFPFGG
-509 QLNDVFND
+509 QVNDVFND
-517 LNGAVAIPTAVAA
+517 LNGAVTIPGTLAPGVTVAT
-530 AVTALDSRTV
+530 VTALDSRTV
-540 LFGCTGATGTGATFN
+540 LFGCRGATGIGATFA

-583 RIFNFSSEGYNSG
+583 RIFNSNSEGHNSG
-596 WVLHFSYGTDR
+596 WVLHLSYGTDR
-607 ARAQDVRRSGANGLA
+607 TVARDVRRSGANGLA

-627 SASLTYRLNKWVTFV
+627 TGSLTYRLNKWVTFV

-647 INTRAANHGGQIF
+647 INTRAATHGGKTF
-660 RGIPATHAHS
+660 RGLPATQAHSWRNEFGTIFTF

>member
-1 MGRYEG
+1 MLSHR
-7 GVLGPSRLDNLTRTP
+7 GVFEMRRKPF
-22 IASLQGVIRMRMKAF
+22 GVVICVVVC
-37 RLMMFL
+37 L
-43 LVCAFITVAWSQ
+43 LVVL
-55 SALAQQRTDNTSAVN
+55 ALCDRSWAQQPMDNKSAVN
-70 PLVRVLQAKGILSAD
+70 PLVRILQAKGILTA
-85 EVAQL
+85 EEAAQIS
-90 AQASSASDADQRL
+90 QASSASDADRGL

-117 YDQTVSTTS
+117 YDQTVDTPGM
-126 VINASAPASS
+126 INASNAGTS
-136 SPTVVAAVYRVPV
+136 SPTAIAAVYRVPL
-149 NNVNVSSVAPARTP
+149 NNAASAAPARTP
-163 PPEEPKVIPGVVP
+163 PPEQPKVIPAVAPV
-176 LRVLPIDIAK
+176 RVLPIDVPK

-247 IKARSFRIGSQLEW
+247 IKARAFRIGSQFEW

-267 IVVTGR
+267 FVVTGR

-291 SPRNGQFRT
+291 SPRNGQLRT

-364 DLKVQPE
+364 NLKVQPE

-403 ALESRIVFQ
+403 ALESRIIFQ
-412 FPLSTSWQGVVP
+412 FPLSHSWSGVVP

-442 GNLPTTVIPGAAG
+442 GNLPTTVIPGATG
-455 CATATCSI
+455 CGTASGTCSI
-463 RDFFPRGLQRDHP
+463 RDFFSRGLQIDHP

-487 TPWVTFTGKYY
+487 TPWVTVTGKYY
-498 HRDVLSFLYGG
+498 QGGDLRFPFGG
-509 QLNDVFND
+509 QVNDVFND
-517 LNGAVAIPTAVAA
+517 LNGAVTIPGTLAPGVTVAT
-530 AVTALDSRTV
+530 VTALDSRTV
-540 LFGCTGATGTGATFN
+540 LFGCTGATGTGATFA

-583 RIFNFSSEGYNSG
+583 RIFNSNSEGRNSG
-596 WVLHFSYGTDR
+596 WVLHLSYGTDR
-607 ARAQDVRRSGANGLA
+607 TVARDVRRSGANGLA

-627 SASLTYRLNKWVTFV
+627 TGSLTYRLNKWVTFV

-647 INTRAANHGGQIF
+647 INTRAATIGSKFF
-660 RGIPATHAHS
+660 RGLPATRAHSWRNEFGTIFTF

>member
-1 MGRYEG
+1 MRGKPFRVVVFILCLSITF
-7 GVLGPSRLDNLTRTP
+7 VLGDR
-22 IASLQGVIRMRMKAF
+22 
-37 RLMMFL
+37 
-43 LVCAFITVAWSQ
+43 
-55 SALAQQRTDNTSAVN
+55 ALAQQPADNNSAGN
-70 PLVRVLQAKGILSAD
+70 PLVRVLRAKGILTD
-85 EVAQL
+85 EEVAQL
-90 AQASSASDADQRL
+90 SQASSASDANQRL
-103 AKLLLMKGVISQAD
+103 AKLLLVKGVISQAD
-117 YDQTVSTTS
+117 YDQS
-126 VINASAPASS
+126 VAVPDMMNASSTAVTA
-136 SPTVVAAVYRVPV
+136 PTVIAAVYRVPV
-149 NNVNVSSVAPARTP
+149 NNGANVAPVSSVAPSGTRPSDQAASAAP
-163 PPEEPKVIPGVVP
+163 AVVPAVAP
-176 LRVLPIDIAK
+176 LRVLPIDVPK

-205 GFFKASAVSDTA
+205 GFFKASVVSDTA

-247 IKARSFRIGSQLEW
+247 IKARSFRIGSQFEW

-291 SPRNGQFRT
+291 SPRNGQLRT

-312 GSLPWFAEFGQ
+312 GGLPWFAEFGQ

-364 DLKVQPE
+364 NLKVQPE

-455 CATATCSI
+455 CGTATCSI
-463 RDFFPRGLQRDHP
+463 RSFFPRGLEIDHP
-476 QNIWT
+476 QNVWT

-487 TPWVTFTGKYY
+487 TPWVTLVGKYY
-498 HRDVLSFLYGG
+498 QGGDLRFPFGG
-509 QLNDVFND
+509 QVNDVFND
-517 LNGAVAIPTAVAA
+517 LNGAVTTPAIGGTSPPVPGLL
-530 AVTALDSRTV
+530 AVTALDTRTV
-540 LFGCTGATGTGATFN
+540 LFGCAGATGTGATFN

-574 FLEASFPLS
+574 FFEASFPLS
-583 RIFNFSSEGYNSG
+583 RIFNFNPEGYNSG
-596 WVLHFSYGTDR
+596 WPLHLSYGSDR
-607 ARAQDVRRSGANGLA
+607 TVARDVRRSGANGLA

-627 SASLTYRLNKWVTFV
+627 TGSLTYRLNKWVTFV

-647 INTRAANHGGQIF
+647 INTRAATIGSKFF
-660 RGIPATHAHS
+660 RGIPATRAHSWRNEFGTIFTF

>member
-1 MGRYEG
+1 
-7 GVLGPSRLDNLTRTP
+7 
-22 IASLQGVIRMRMKAF
+22 MRGKTF
-37 RLMMFL
+37 RVVVFL
-43 LVCAFITVAWSQ
+43 VVCLFSILAWSDCGM
-55 SALAQQRTDNTSAVN
+55 AQQQTESKSAVN
-70 PLVRVLQAKGILSAD
+70 PLVRVLQAKGILTAD
-85 EVAQL
+85 DVAQII
-90 AQASSASDADQRL
+90 QASSANDADQRL
-103 AKLLLMKGVISQAD
+103 AKLLLMKGVITQAD
-117 YDQTVSTTS
+117 YDQTVGTPGLT
-126 VINASAPASS
+126 NASSAAAS
-136 SPTVVAAVYRVPV
+136 SPTAVAAVYRVPI
-149 NNVNVSSVAPARTP
+149 NKGTSSGSLSSRPVDQGAAAPPAIIPAVA
-163 PPEEPKVIPGVVP
+163 P
-176 LRVLPIDIAK
+176 LRVLPIDVPK

-217 SSGGPTFG
+217 SSGGPNFG

-247 IKARSFRIGSQLEW
+247 IKARAFRIGSQFEW

-267 IVVTGR
+267 LVVTGR

-291 SPRNGQFRT
+291 SPRNGQLRT

-336 ETTGTAIAM
+336 ETTGTAISM
-345 GALWERAPM
+345 GSLWERAPM

-364 DLKVQPE
+364 NLKVQPE

-412 FPLSTSWQGVVP
+412 FPLSTGWQGVVP

-442 GNLPTTVIPGAAG
+442 GNLPTTVIPGATG
-455 CATATCSI
+455 CGTASGTCSI

-487 TPWVTFTGKYY
+487 TPWVTVTGKYY
-498 HRDVLSFLYGG
+498 QGGDLRFPFGG

-517 LNGAVAIPTAVAA
+517 LNGAVAIPTTGAT
-530 AVTALDSRTV
+530 AVTTPVIALDSRTV
-540 LFGCTGATGTGATFN
+540 LFGCAGATGTGATFN

-583 RIFNFSSEGYNSG
+583 RIFNANSEGHNSG

-607 ARAQDVRRSGANGLA
+607 TVARDVRHTGVLGANGLA

-627 SASLTYRLNKWVTFV
+627 TGSLTYRLNKWVTFV

-647 INTRAANHGGQIF
+647 INTRAATIGSKTF
-660 RGIPATHAHS
+660 RGLPATRAHSWRNEFGTIFTF

>member
-1 MGRYEG
+1 
-7 GVLGPSRLDNLTRTP
+7 
-22 IASLQGVIRMRMKAF
+22 MRRKPF
-37 RLMMFL
+37 RVV
-43 LVCAFITVAWSQ
+43 LVCLLTIFILCHRS
-55 SALAQQRTDNTSAVN
+55 LAQQPGDNKSAVN
-70 PLVRVLQAKGILSAD
+70 PLVRVLQAKGILTAE
-85 EVAQL
+85 EVAQIS
-90 AQASSASDADQRL
+90 QASSAIDADQRL

-117 YDQTVSTTS
+117 YDQTVGTPGMM
-126 VINASAPASS
+126 NASSTGASGGA
-136 SPTVVAAVYRVPV
+136 VVAAVYRVPV
-149 NNVNVSSVAPARTP
+149 SNGSNSRTRSSGLVDQGAAVPAVVPAVA
-163 PPEEPKVIPGVVP
+163 P
-176 LRVLPIDIAK
+176 LRVLPIDVPK

-247 IKARSFRIGSQLEW
+247 IKARSFRIGSQFEW

-267 IVVTGR
+267 IVVTAR

-291 SPRNGQFRT
+291 SPRNGQLRT

-330 TLPSLF
+330 TLPGLF
-336 ETTGTAIAM
+336 ETTGTAISM

-364 DLKVQPE
+364 GLKVQPE

-403 ALESRIVFQ
+403 ALESRVVFQ

-455 CATATCSI
+455 CGTATCSI
-463 RDFFPRGLQRDHP
+463 RGFFPTGLQIDHP

-487 TPWVTFTGKYY
+487 TPWVTVTGKYY
-498 HRDVLSFLYGG
+498 QGGDLRFPFGG

-517 LNGAVAIPTAVAA
+517 LNGAFSIPGTLAPGVTVAT
-530 AVTALDSRTV
+530 VTALDSRTV
-540 LFGCTGATGTGATFN
+540 LFGCAGATGTGATFN

-574 FLEASFPLS
+574 FFEASFPLS
-583 RIFNFSSEGYNSG
+583 RIFNFDSEGHNSG
-596 WVLHFSYGTDR
+596 WVLHLSYGTDR
-607 ARAQDVRRSGANGLA
+607 ATARDVRRSGANGLA

-647 INTRAANHGGQIF
+647 INTRAANHGGKIF
-660 RGIPATHAHS
+660 RGIPATQAHSWRNEFGTIFTF